1 MGEPTDRML
10 LRRYGQ
16 DRDVGA
22 FEALLD
28 RHQADL
34 LRLAHALLADAHS
47 AQDAVQETFIRLCD
61 QAEALLSAGTV
72 TESLGG
78 WLCTVLRNHCIDQ
91 LRRRA
96 YARMRRLHEDAHGA
110 AASEPTSDGDGL
122 WSAVAALPPLERA
135 AVTLR
140 YRDELSYHDIAER
153 LGKTSTH
160 VGVLLHQAIGRL
172 RQAPALRA
180 ERS

>member
-1 MGEPTDRML
+1 VSEPSDRLL
-10 LRRYGQ
+10 LRRYSQ
-16 DRDVGA
+16 DRDLGA
-22 FEALLD
+22 FDALID
-28 RHQADL
+28 RHQRDL
-34 LRLAHALLADAHS
+34 LRLAHALLADGHA
-47 AQDAVQETFIRLCD
+47 AQDAVQETFMRLCD
-61 QAEALLSAGTV
+61 EAEALLKAGAAR
-72 TESLGG
+72 ESLGG

-96 YARMRRLHEDAHGA
+96 YARMLRLHEQAQGA
-110 AASEPTSDGDGL
+110 AMPEAAEDADGL
-122 WSAVAALPPLERA
+122 WSAVSALPPLERA

-140 YRDELSYHDIAER
+140 YRDQLSYHDIAEH